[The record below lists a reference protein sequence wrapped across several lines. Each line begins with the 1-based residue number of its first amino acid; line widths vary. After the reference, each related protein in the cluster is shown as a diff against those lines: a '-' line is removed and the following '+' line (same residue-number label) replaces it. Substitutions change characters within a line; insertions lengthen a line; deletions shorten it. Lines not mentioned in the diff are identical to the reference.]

1 MRNSG
6 VSAVSESQEKNVFDD
21 TSVSNE
27 EPDGYPRVD
36 YFEVTVEV
44 VSPTG
49 KSFTSP
55 YMILE
60 EQILNSSEPIRMLLE
75 VMTRDMAVIATS
87 AVSDAQNNR

>member
-1 MRNSG
+1 MN
-6 VSAVSESQEKNVFDD
+6 ESQEKNVFDD
-21 TSVSNE
+21 VNISDSEANAY
-27 EPDGYPRVD
+27 GLVD
-36 YFEVTVEV
+36 HFDVTVEV

-49 KSFTSP
+49 KSFTSS

>member
-1 MRNSG
+1 MN
-6 VSAVSESQEKNVFDD
+6 ESQEKNVFDD
-21 TSVSNE
+21 VNISDSEADDYT
-27 EPDGYPRVD
+27 RVD
-36 YFEVTVEV
+36 HFVVTVEA

-49 KSFTSP
+49 KSFTSS

-75 VMTRDMAVIATS
+75 VMTRDMAILATS